1 VIVISRLLN
10 HRRPRAGGDPVQLVG
25 GDPVQ
30 LVVPAKAGTP
40 FYEVNPSSLEHV
52 TPLVK
57 QPVVYIL
64 ASGPYGTLYIG
75 VTSNLAGR
83 IEAHRNGLVDGFT
96 KQYGVHNLVYFEVH
110 EEMYEAIQRE
120 KRLKKWNRAWKI
132 RLIEEM
138 NPQWKDLSDQA
149 F

>member
-1 VIVISRLLN
+1 MSVNARLRERVA
-10 HRRPRAGGDPVQLVG
+10 RR
-25 GDPVQ
+25 
-30 LVVPAKAGTP
+30 
-40 FYEVNPSSLEHV
+40 
-52 TPLVK
+52 VK

-64 ASGPYGTLYIG
+64 ASKPYGTLYIG

-83 IEAHRNGLVDGFT
+83 VEAHRSGCVDGFT
-96 KQYGVHNLVYFEVH
+96 KEYGVHTLVYFEVH
-110 EEMYEAIQRE
+110 ADMYEAIQRE

-138 NPQWKDLSDQA
+138 NPEWKDLSEQA

>member
-1 VIVISRLLN
+1 MPVNAPAQKRVA
-10 HRRPRAGGDPVQLVG
+10 RR
-25 GDPVQ
+25 
-30 LVVPAKAGTP
+30 
-40 FYEVNPSSLEHV
+40 VN
-52 TPLVK
+52 

-64 ASGPYGTLYIG
+64 ASEPYGTLYIG
-75 VTSNLAGR
+75 VTSNLASR
-83 IEAHRNGLVDGFT
+83 IEAHRSGVVDGFT
-96 KQYGVHNLVYFEVH
+96 KKHAVHRLVHYEAH

-138 NPQWKDLSDQA
+138 NPEWKDLSSQA